1 MCENRI
7 LGRISSKR
15 LGADYGKQ
23 GKTFLGTAIQQAADA
38 VRKYGDKKRFGPA
51 IEKFLR
57 DAAGLQRRLT
67 RLEACET
74 GDVPSHIGEVI
85 RACHQLNKTTNFDEF
100 FSGITTKQLDP
111 SSKKYLTTRLSKL
124 ARYQECFL
132 YLLKSA
138 KAYGIFEQVDVT
150 AVSPEP
156 EFFNKFNLPA
166 NCSLTG
172 CLSRCQNG
180 ASVIFGAKT
189 ISKKLNLKLDI
200 IKREFT
206 STIEKVQQGS
216 RVHAE
221 VQIVSHYELHPAAKM
236 PRIICSSKNACYL
249 CNLFIQLH
257 GAFYI
262 PRTHGNLYFRWRM
275 LSIPSLSQL
284 QAQLNSALEARIRVA
299 LQSIMAASNPRRVLA
314 PNENESAIFPFSR
327 SMSSVAS
334 SLLLSQAASKRN
346 SAGTSTDE
354 PPAEQETQPSSPELP
369 LQPLKPALRPESNNM
384 VIHGEPVERAVS
396 FLREPPEPVQMSIN
410 HPHQTTEGRT
420 TLGLGT
426 GPAGDATAL
435 PASIPTPGSE
445 PEPGPGPKQD
455 PAHPRNPS
463 PNPTIT
469 PSSPGPGVSYPPST
483 SPRPQIL
490 LTPDQPTSFLIL
502 PTATTTGSSSRSSS
516 TNIPTYTT
524 GLITIMPKFINSL
537 APQRHSLPIEI
548 RLHWLPRERAAAFYD
563 ARPRGF
569 VLLEDE
575 DEQSVK
581 PGLKGVGAELDAG
594 SAECVYL
601 AYGGQVVMLEVL
613 RGVHAAVG

>member
-1 MCENRI
+1 AENIALLSILSRAPTPSQGNPRPSTEKDAGRLLSFRQEQRLAEVLAFISGISDDPTRVVALCVEELAIGKGIRVVIAINKTGPESGSDILQRIQNGLKNLFSHLAQVNDENSAMVEPQILNAISDMCENRI

-100 FSGITTKQLDP
+100 FSGITTRQLDP

-156 EFFNKFNLPA
+156 EFFSKFNLPA
-166 NCSLTG
+166 NRSLTG

-180 ASVIFGAKT
+180 ASVIFGAKA

-200 IKREFT
+200 ITREFT

-327 SMSSVAS
+327 SMSLVAS

-384 VIHGEPVERAVS
+384 TQPIPAIPLQTQLSRPPLPVPVSPTHHRPHLDLRSCSPLTNPPHSSSSPPPPPPVAVAGA
-396 FLREPPEPVQMSIN
+396 VA
-410 HPHQTTEGRT
+410 RT
-420 TLGLGT
+420 Y
-426 GPAGDATAL
+426 P
-435 PASIPTPGSE
+435 PTP
-445 PEPGPGPKQD
+445 
-455 PAHPRNPS
+455 
-463 PNPTIT
+463 
-469 PSSPGPGVSYPPST
+469 
-483 SPRPQIL
+483 RP
-490 LTPDQPTSFLIL
+490 
-502 PTATTTGSSSRSSS
+502 
-516 TNIPTYTT
+516 
-524 GLITIMPKFINSL
+524 
-537 APQRHSLPIEI
+537 
-548 RLHWLPRERAAAFYD
+548 
-563 ARPRGF
+563 
-569 VLLEDE
+569 
-575 DEQSVK
+575 
-581 PGLKGVGAELDAG
+581 
-594 SAECVYL
+594 
-601 AYGGQVVMLEVL
+601 
-613 RGVHAAVG
+613 